1 LKDTDISETF
11 QADVGGTFAALI
23 ALEEDIN
30 SRTENMKNV
39 LVQSATEI
47 QGKKKK
53 TNKPWITDDI
63 LNLVIKDENLN
74 INQNRTQKR

>member
-11 QADVGGTFAALI
+11 QADVGGTFVALI

-39 LVQSATEI
+39 LVESATEI
-47 QGKKKK
+47 
-53 TNKPWITDDI
+53 
-63 LNLVIKDENLN
+63 
-74 INQNRTQKR
+74 